1 MNRLNNS
8 DAQKRKESNGKD
20 DIEEALKKK
29 KIKIIPKKEHSN
41 KKKKTKNKVKVKVK
55 VKKTHPILRLI
66 WNIFLVLFVLIVLT
80 GILLYHKTIENGGGI
95 QGFLCTIFGQS
106 VDDLK
111 DLKPITFLLL
121 GISNDIDKELS
132 DTIIVCNYD
141 SLNDSVTLVSIPRDT
156 FIGKNEANAKGSD
169 KINSLYSKDLQNT
182 LKSVNKITGLNIK
195 NYVVVKNSALID
207 IVNSLGGV
215 WFDVPIDMN
224 YDDPTQDLHIH
235 LKKGYQKLNGKE
247 AEGLLRFRHNNDMTS
262 YPAEY
267 GDNDFGRMKTQRNF
281 IETTIKQ
288 SLEIQ
293 NLLKIGFVY
302 NSVMKNLDTN
312 ITKETIF
319 SYIPKVASLNTQN
332 INSLQI
338 PGESKKINNLWFFMP
353 YEKQTLKLI
362 KENIK

>member
-1 MNRLNNS
+1 MNRLNNL
-8 DAQKRKESNGKD
+8 DAQKRKESNGKNN
-20 DIEEALKKK
+20 IEEELSKKN
-29 KIKIIPKKEHSN
+29 IKIVPKKEHSN
-41 KKKKTKNKVKVKVK
+41 KKKKSKNKVKKS
-55 VKKTHPILRLI
+55 HPILRLV
-66 WNIFLVLFVLIVLT
+66 WNFFLILLVLIVLT
-80 GILLYHKTIENGGGI
+80 VFLLYHKTIENGGGI
-95 QGFLCTIFGQS
+95 QGFLCTVFGQS

-111 DLKPITFLLL
+111 NLKPITFLLL

-141 SLNDSVTLVSIPRDT
+141 PTNDSITLISIPRDT
-156 FIGKNEANAKGSD
+156 FVGKNESNAKGSD
-169 KINSLYSKDLQNT
+169 KINSLYSRDIQNT
-182 LKSVNKITGLNIK
+182 LKAVNKITGLNIK

-207 IVNSLGGV
+207 IVNTLGGV
-215 WFDVPIDMN
+215 WFDVPIDMD

-235 LKKGYQKLNGKE
+235 LKKGYQKLNGSE
-247 AEGLLRFRHNNDMTS
+247 AEGLLRFRHNNNMTS

-288 SLEIQ
+288 SLEIR

-319 SYIPKVASLNTQN
+319 SYMPKIANLDTQN

-338 PGESKKINNLWFFMP
+338 PGESKKINNLWFFIP
-353 YEKQTLKLI
+353 YEKQTLKLT